1 MTRYERVIQILDEAI
16 GGPDVNIGVHG
27 AFWRGLTHDQFV
39 TKKVFNLDLVV
50 VGSGAA
56 ANLVEALKGE
66 APFGADLPNPSPGA
80 QSSKMSAGAPPAS
93 DANIACIQAWIEDG
107 CPADPLPPLHEVWLR
122 RPACIQTQ
130 VSRRNNQKS
139 FPQNLAPL

>member
-27 AFWRGLTHDQFV
+27 AFWRGVTRDQFV

-56 ANLVEALKGE
+56 ANLVKSLSGVEGLA
-66 APFGADLPNPSPGA
+66 AWSHAA
-80 QSSKMSAGAPPAS
+80 Q
-93 DANIACIQAWIEDG
+93 
-107 CPADPLPPLHEVWLR
+107 
-122 RPACIQTQ
+122 
-130 VSRRNNQKS
+130 
-139 FPQNLAPL
+139 